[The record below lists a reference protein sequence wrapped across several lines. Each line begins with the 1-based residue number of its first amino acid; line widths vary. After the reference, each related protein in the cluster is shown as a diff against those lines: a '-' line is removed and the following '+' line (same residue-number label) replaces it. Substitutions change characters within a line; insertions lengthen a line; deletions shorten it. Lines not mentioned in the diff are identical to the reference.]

1 MNDVFSFFNSQET
14 HKKVEFRNYW
24 QKISSLAQSII
35 IKYITHYNFVWI
47 TVLLTAV
54 LWCLA
59 TQGSFYMFTFYQK
72 NASLSKAKIQNG
84 RKAKGRKVPPTIT
97 TKKEEQMEVEDDD
110 IDPLDAF
117 MMTIDKEVNKGKSK
131 PPTLTKG
138 VGAKATAIT
147 ATKGKAF
154 TVVKTVVVKKKE
166 PVAPTKLNKPEVM
179 EQNQDAL
186 EYSSEEE
193 KPAEITASDFS
204 EAKVTTRL
212 RYDITYNIIK

>member
-1 MNDVFSFFNSQET
+1 MTVFPFLIL
-14 HKKVEFRNYW
+14 KKHIR
-24 QKISSLAQSII
+24 KSSLEII
-35 IKYITHYNFVWI
+35 G
-47 TVLLTAV
+47 
-54 LWCLA
+54 LA

-97 TKKEEQMEVEDDD
+97 TKKEEQMEVKDDD

-131 PPTLTKG
+131 PPALTKG